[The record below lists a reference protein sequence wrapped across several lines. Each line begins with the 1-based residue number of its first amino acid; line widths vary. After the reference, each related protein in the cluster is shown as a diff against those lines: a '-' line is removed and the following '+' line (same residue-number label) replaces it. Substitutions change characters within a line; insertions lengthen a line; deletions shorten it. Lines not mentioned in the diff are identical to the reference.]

1 MSRGEETIITH
12 LLRTRSP
19 SVYQEDGVTSP
30 WGSPKFRQQ
39 GCPEES
45 WGTGLCFEGDPLIS
59 RGLGLQGG
67 HL

>member
-1 MSRGEETIITH
+1 MSWRGDNNHPPAKDQEP
-12 LLRTRSP
+12 LRVS
-19 SVYQEDGVTSP
+19 GG
-30 WGSPKFRQQ
+30 WGHISLGLPEFRQQ